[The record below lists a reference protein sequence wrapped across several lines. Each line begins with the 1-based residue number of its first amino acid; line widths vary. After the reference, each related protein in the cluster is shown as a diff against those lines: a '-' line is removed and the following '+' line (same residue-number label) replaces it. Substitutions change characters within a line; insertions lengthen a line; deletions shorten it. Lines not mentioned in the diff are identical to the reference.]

1 MYNIKERV
9 FTVTLMEVTYMKTKR
24 ISGFQWALTI
34 FVFFVVTMALSLILR
49 DFQASVGIKRFVF
62 DITDLAPFIAA
73 IVCIIA
79 FKDKRTQLAGLK
91 FSVDIRVIERIL
103 LALILPLVI
112 FMIGMFSFNT
122 FADSFI
128 LLQATDLSIS
138 VPTIIIGH
146 ILMAFFAEF
155 GFRSYLQNI
164 VENKV
169 NTFFTSIIVG
179 LIYSIWAA
187 NTTYGME
194 YAGYHFLYTFMFS
207 IIIGELIRAT
217 KGRTIYIALVFHAS
231 MSFAQVFLFSEETGD
246 LFSMKVIA
254 LSTTLVGIVFIILSL
269 IIRFIVYKTTNRSL
283 DEVEPNNYLD
293 HMNDDDTTT
302 SNETKS
308 EDHEHNDKKDSFTE
322 SQLNEDHVE
331 LKSQSENQTD
341 SSNEKLKE
349 NTSYKEDRRSS
360 VVDDAKDEI
369 DQMKDTSSHKTEK

>member
-1 MYNIKERV
+1 
-9 FTVTLMEVTYMKTKR
+9 
-24 ISGFQWALTI
+24 
-34 FVFFVVTMALSLILR
+34 
-49 DFQASVGIKRFVF
+49 
-62 DITDLAPFIAA
+62 
-73 IVCIIA
+73 
-79 FKDKRTQLAGLK
+79 
-91 FSVDIRVIERIL
+91 
-103 LALILPLVI
+103 
-112 FMIGMFSFNT
+112 
-122 FADSFI
+122 
-128 LLQATDLSIS
+128 
-138 VPTIIIGH
+138 
-146 ILMAFFAEF
+146 
-155 GFRSYLQNI
+155 
-164 VENKV
+164 
-169 NTFFTSIIVG
+169 
-179 LIYSIWAA
+179 
-187 NTTYGME
+187 
-194 YAGYHFLYTFMFS
+194 MFS

-308 EDHEHNDKKDSFTE
+308 EDHEHNDKKTDFTE

>member
-1 MYNIKERV
+1 
-9 FTVTLMEVTYMKTKR
+9 MKTNR

-128 LLQATDLSIS
+128 LLQATDLSVS

-169 NTFFTSIIVG
+169 NTFFASIIVG

-207 IIIGELIRAT
+207 IISGELIRAT

>member
-1 MYNIKERV
+1 
-9 FTVTLMEVTYMKTKR
+9 
-24 ISGFQWALTI
+24 
-34 FVFFVVTMALSLILR
+34 
-49 DFQASVGIKRFVF
+49 
-62 DITDLAPFIAA
+62 
-73 IVCIIA
+73 
-79 FKDKRTQLAGLK
+79 
-91 FSVDIRVIERIL
+91 
-103 LALILPLVI
+103 
-112 FMIGMFSFNT
+112 
-122 FADSFI
+122 
-128 LLQATDLSIS
+128 
-138 VPTIIIGH
+138 
-146 ILMAFFAEF
+146 
-155 GFRSYLQNI
+155 
-164 VENKV
+164 
-169 NTFFTSIIVG
+169 
-179 LIYSIWAA
+179 
-187 NTTYGME
+187 ME

-308 EDHEHNDKKDSFTE
+308 EDVNIMIKDSFTE

-341 SSNEKLKE
+341 SSNENLKR
-349 NTSYKEDRRSS
+349 THLIK
-360 VVDDAKDEI
+360 KI
-369 DQMKDTSSHKTEK
+369 DVHL

>member
-1 MYNIKERV
+1 
-9 FTVTLMEVTYMKTKR
+9 
-24 ISGFQWALTI
+24 
-34 FVFFVVTMALSLILR
+34 
-49 DFQASVGIKRFVF
+49 
-62 DITDLAPFIAA
+62 
-73 IVCIIA
+73 
-79 FKDKRTQLAGLK
+79 
-91 FSVDIRVIERIL
+91 
-103 LALILPLVI
+103 
-112 FMIGMFSFNT
+112 
-122 FADSFI
+122 
-128 LLQATDLSIS
+128 
-138 VPTIIIGH
+138 
-146 ILMAFFAEF
+146 MAFFAEF